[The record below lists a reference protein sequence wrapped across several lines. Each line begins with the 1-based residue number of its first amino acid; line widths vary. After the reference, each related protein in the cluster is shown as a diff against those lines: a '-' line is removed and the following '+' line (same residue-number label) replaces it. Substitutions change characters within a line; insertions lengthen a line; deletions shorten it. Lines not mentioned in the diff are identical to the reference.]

1 MSIFRTELRNE
12 GYVELEEEISGK
24 LEEKHE
30 LIQKIIQIRN
40 QSIGH
45 NQHDLPAKKV
55 YEINGITP
63 NQIRGVSDSVAW
75 ELGESSN

>member
-30 LIQKIIQIRN
+30 LIQKII
-40 QSIGH
+40 
-45 NQHDLPAKKV
+45 
-55 YEINGITP
+55 
-63 NQIRGVSDSVAW
+63 
-75 ELGESSN
+75 